1 MASGEND
8 GNRQDDDGRYAV
20 DIRLFLAC
28 IVIVMAVSFGI
39 GVGIGPSAEDVAASL
54 SSPFDDQKH
63 QQQELPHVTSVE
75 IAEADEFVF
84 SDTDDRHEPAGQV
97 G

>member
-1 MASGEND
+1 MATSGSD

-54 SSPFDDQKH
+54 SSSFDGQKQ

-97 G
+97 S